1 MRNGIMG
8 YHLLIVE
15 DNKEFCTLLE
25 LALEERVRDGSLTL
39 HFTGNGREALELVN
53 VHPNI
58 SLVLTD
64 ISMPEMDGLTF
75 LEQINAKNPHIKSIV
90 ISAHSNLDFLR
101 RAMNAG
107 ASDYL
112 VKPASFDDI
121 LESIDRVTERVDIV
135 REALR
140 SRDRLKIYERE
151 LSIAHDIQQ
160 EMLPQ
165 VFPAFPDRQEFDIEG
180 GMLPARHVGGDFFD
194 FFLVTEHRLG
204 FVIGD
209 VSGKG
214 VSAALL
220 MARARTLL
228 RSHAQQGSSPAECM
242 TLVNEAL
249 SESNR
254 QAMFATVFLGI
265 LDTETGIVEYCNASH
280 VNPVLRSADGRSREV
295 CHSHAMAVG
304 MLPGTPYET
313 LSVTMLPGDT
323 LVLMTDGITESH
335 DVAGTQ
341 FGSANVLRV
350 IDSLPDP
357 SSAQEIMMSIVQRVR
372 DFAEGTEQFDDIGI
386 LVVRY
391 NGPSS

>member
-1 MRNGIMG
+1 MS
-8 YHLLIVE
+8 YHLLIV
-15 DNKEFCTLLE
+15 DDSREFCTLLE
-25 LALEERVRDGSLTL
+25 LALESRVQDGSLTL
-39 HFTGNGREALELVN
+39 YFTGNGIEALDLIT

-64 ISMPEMDGLTF
+64 ISMPHMDGLTL
-75 LEQINAKNPHIKSIV
+75 LEQINARNPHIKSIV
-90 ISAHSNLDFLR
+90 VSAHSNFDFMR

-112 VKPASFDDI
+112 VKPVGFDDI
-121 LESIDRVTERVDIV
+121 VQSIDRVTQRVDIV

-160 EMLPQ
+160 EMLPR
-165 VFPAFPDRQEFDIEG
+165 VFPAFPDRKEFDIEG
-180 GMLPARHVGGDFFD
+180 GMVPARHVGGDFYD
-194 FFLVTEHRLG
+194 FFLIDSEHLG

-228 RSHAQQGSSPAECM
+228 RSHALQGLPPAECM

-254 QAMFATVFLGI
+254 QAMFATVLLGV
-265 LDTETGIVEYCNASH
+265 LNLSTGNVDYCNASH
-280 VNPVLRSADGRSREV
+280 VHPILRKGDGRCLEA

-304 MLPGTPYET
+304 MLPGSPYT
-313 LSVTMLPGDT
+313 TKTISLDAGDS
-323 LVLMTDGITESH
+323 LVLMTDGITEAH
-335 DVAGTQ
+335 NIAGEQ
-341 FGSANVLRV
+341 FGSAKVMS
-350 IDSLPDP
+350 SLEGLGSRASTQD
-357 SSAQEIMMSIVQRVR
+357 IMMTLIEDVHTFS
-372 DFAEGTEQFDDIGI
+372 AGTEQFDDIGI

-391 NGPSS
+391 NGSLNQ

>member
-1 MRNGIMG
+1 MG

-135 REALR
+135 RE
-140 SRDRLKIYERE
+140 
-151 LSIAHDIQQ
+151 
-160 EMLPQ
+160 
-165 VFPAFPDRQEFDIEG
+165 
-180 GMLPARHVGGDFFD
+180 
-194 FFLVTEHRLG
+194 
-204 FVIGD
+204 
-209 VSGKG
+209 
-214 VSAALL
+214 
-220 MARARTLL
+220 
-228 RSHAQQGSSPAECM
+228 
-242 TLVNEAL
+242 
-249 SESNR
+249 
-254 QAMFATVFLGI
+254 
-265 LDTETGIVEYCNASH
+265 
-280 VNPVLRSADGRSREV
+280 
-295 CHSHAMAVG
+295 
-304 MLPGTPYET
+304 
-313 LSVTMLPGDT
+313 
-323 LVLMTDGITESH
+323 
-335 DVAGTQ
+335 
-341 FGSANVLRV
+341 
-350 IDSLPDP
+350 
-357 SSAQEIMMSIVQRVR
+357 
-372 DFAEGTEQFDDIGI
+372 
-386 LVVRY
+386 
-391 NGPSS
+391 